1 MKKLK
6 ILMVV
11 LSLII
16 VMFSLTGNIITTSV
30 GGSVSLLKFE
40 SFFVYIIA
48 IVVAL
53 YMIFTDKN
61 ANIAIFVA
69 ILTYAWTYYLIQQMI
84 DVIIDIKIN
93 ITPTFYI
100 YLSSVIFLIISLFI
114 NDKKQSNILE
124 KSDIQKSENNLP
136 DENSFIFTNFISGI
150 KEISLD
156 TIVLIVNNFMDN
168 SLDCVYSTNNQE
180 KKTIKIPISAVTNI
194 TFIPKVRMQNIA
206 KKPESN
212 EVKSALLSAVVFG
225 GNPLLQLAGATG
237 FNNLFNS
244 VSNNYDKIN
253 YSEYYE
259 IIIMIT
265 MNNEDMKLI
274 LTTDTNPEQFIKKL
288 LSSENNNI

>member
-30 GGSVSLLKFE
+30 GDSVSLLKFE

-114 NDKKQSNILE
+114 NDKKQSNTLE

>member
-156 TIVLIVNNFMDN
+156 TIVLIVNNSMDN